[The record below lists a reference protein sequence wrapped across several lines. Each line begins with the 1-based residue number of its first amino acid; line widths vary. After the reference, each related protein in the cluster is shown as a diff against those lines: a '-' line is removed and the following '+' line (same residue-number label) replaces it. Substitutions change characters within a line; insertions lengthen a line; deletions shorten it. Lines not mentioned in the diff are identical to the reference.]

1 MYQNLIQSLLP
12 YMHGA
17 RIMYME
23 LTNTVSNPY
32 MLSSD
37 ANSGQV
43 IMQMCHY
50 TYNHRSIPIRTWGVL
65 QIHNDILS
73 FASDSGT
80 RGCIVNFC
88 KVQLQRRRLVVLD
101 RKDMMQTLVRAHITC
116 ITTITEVFLYVR
128 GGATDP

>member
-1 MYQNLIQSLLP
+1 
-12 YMHGA
+12 MHHVPESDSKLTTIYGA

-50 TYNHRSIPIRTWGVL
+50 TYNHRSIPIRMWGGGYRSIIKL
-65 QIHNDILS
+65 
-73 FASDSGT
+73 
-80 RGCIVNFC
+80 CIRFWYTGV
-88 KVQLQRRRLVVLD
+88 
-101 RKDMMQTLVRAHITC
+101 HS
-116 ITTITEVFLYVR
+116 
-128 GGATDP
+128 